1 MENGEKFFLIRV
13 VLCIASTPQL
23 NVDNEV
29 TMRKLETLLE
39 KQSFLH
45 YLPTET
51 RKTFLNEIL

>member
-39 KQSFLH
+39 K
-45 YLPTET
+45 
-51 RKTFLNEIL
+51 